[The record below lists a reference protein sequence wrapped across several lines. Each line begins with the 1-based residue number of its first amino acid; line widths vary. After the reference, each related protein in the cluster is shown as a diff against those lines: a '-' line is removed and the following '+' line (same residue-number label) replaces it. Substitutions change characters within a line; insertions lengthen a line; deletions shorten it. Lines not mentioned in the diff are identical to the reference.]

1 MGLVLLG
8 VGFLFMV
15 GAVLQQGGDA
25 SVKTSM
31 IWLVGAYFFHTIGE
45 LCLSPIGLSM
55 VTKLAPLRLAS
66 LMMGAWFGFTA
77 LANYL
82 AGFVGSFI
90 GHGDEASQ
98 AANALSIFGGIAA
111 TAMISG
117 VILFFLADRLV
128 DWMHGAE
135 GRAKKPDALEDEVA
149 VTGHH
154 EVIPEQRPS

>member
-1 MGLVLLG
+1 VW
-8 VGFLFMV
+8 VGFALFMV

-25 SVKTSM
+25 TVKTSM
-31 IWLVGAYFFHTIGE
+31 VWLVGAYFFHTIGE

-82 AGFVGSFI
+82 AGFIGSFI
-90 GHGDEASQ
+90 GHGDEAEQ
-98 AANALSIFGGIAA
+98 VANAMSIFGGIAA
-111 TAMISG
+111 TA
-117 VILFFLADRLV
+117 VIAGIVLFFLADRLV

-135 GRAKKPDALEDEVA
+135 GKLPRETALEDEVG
-149 VTGHH
+149 VTGAH
-154 EVIPEQRPS
+154 EVLPENRPS